1 MTRDDVQHW
10 LNRYVA
16 AWMSYDPVAIGELFT
31 ADAEYRYHPWDDP
44 LVGRDEI
51 VKDWLNPAGD
61 ATKRDKPGT
70 VHGHYSCYAV
80 DDDRAVAIGDTV
92 YRDTPDGLPIRSY
105 ENVWL
110 MEFEADGRCRSFIEY
125 YMKRKS

>member
-44 LVGRDEI
+44 VMGRDEI

-61 ATKRDKPGT
+61 ATNRDKPGT
-70 VHGHYSCYAV
+70 VQGHYSCYAV